1 MELLSLDSSDL
12 FFIFV
17 AFIAFIAF
25 LKSLK
30 SPIITIAQGRVPPGP
45 PKLPV
50 IGNLH
55 QLKSP
60 PHRSLAELASK
71 HGPIMRLQLGQLT
84 TTVIS
89 SADLARDILTT
100 HDVTFANRPI
110 TAGNRILSYGLLDIG
125 FAPYGPYWRQLRK
138 ICKSDLLSSGRVG
151 SFRKIREDEAAKLVR
166 EIAEEAQGNEGVN
179 LSKKLSGMTYGIAL
193 SSAFGRNCKARE
205 DYIAI
210 VHRIFKMMTGF
221 TLVNLFPGVKL
232 LERATGMKPKL
243 MKLHGEKDG
252 IVQRI
257 LDDHKQ
263 RLQQRKKNIRGDGN
277 EEDLTDVLLRFQE
290 PGDLVFVDKN
300 GVMKAKCKYCR
311 KILGGDTS
319 NGTSHLRNNKKVCVQ
334 KQIHDGSQKNLAVN
348 FLSNGAVGKKE
359 LCSGQFNNEVSRK
372 QLATMIV
379 MHEYSLGIV
388 DHLYFKIFCNGLQPL
403 FKVPSRNT
411 TKKDIFAM
419 YEVEKKK
426 IQRVIDGNKGRIAIT
441 TDMWTATN
449 QKRGY
454 MAITGHYIDNH
465 DILRGHLLSFPYVP
479 APHSSEKLATVL
491 HDCLMSWNVDCKLS
505 TITLDNC
512 STNDALIDKMKRK
525 LVLSD
530 LLLNGSLLQMR
541 CSAHILNLIVKD
553 GLDIIKSGIERIRD
567 SVSYWTATPK
577 RIEFFEE
584 CAKQR
589 NVDVGRKL
597 ALDCPTRWNST
608 FKMLESAL
616 PYKDVFSRLTKFSK
630 YWTDIHLLLTVA
642 VVLDPAYKF
651 ELIDYYWVKFGC
663 SDSSLEP
670 DNVKASVYNLVREYQ
685 LKKQIRDKISL
696 DNAGSSNG
704 AGSDSRISEAD
715 LDYEIYLSRRKR
727 VKTNSV
733 CSELDHYLSEDVSPR
748 APNVSVL
755 DWWRVNTGKYPLLQ
769 EVARDLLAVPVTYVA
784 SDFSVKLT
792 NSQSL
797 LLRSLPHI
805 LSIIP
810 DRRRQLHTTC
820 SPEFLSLISTDPAGL
835 LRDGYSSSLCLEGSL
850 DLKLVKGK
858 IVMCDRGINSR
869 ADRGISYRD
878 ERSSFIPEHEPENDG

>member
-1 MELLSLDSSDL
+1 
-12 FFIFV
+12 
-17 AFIAFIAF
+17 
-25 LKSLK
+25 
-30 SPIITIAQGRVPPGP
+30 
-45 PKLPV
+45 
-50 IGNLH
+50 
-55 QLKSP
+55 
-60 PHRSLAELASK
+60 
-71 HGPIMRLQLGQLT
+71 
-84 TTVIS
+84 
-89 SADLARDILTT
+89 
-100 HDVTFANRPI
+100 
-110 TAGNRILSYGLLDIG
+110 
-125 FAPYGPYWRQLRK
+125 
-138 ICKSDLLSSGRVG
+138 
-151 SFRKIREDEAAKLVR
+151 
-166 EIAEEAQGNEGVN
+166 
-179 LSKKLSGMTYGIAL
+179 
-193 SSAFGRNCKARE
+193 
-205 DYIAI
+205 
-210 VHRIFKMMTGF
+210 
-221 TLVNLFPGVKL
+221 
-232 LERATGMKPKL
+232 
-243 MKLHGEKDG
+243 
-252 IVQRI
+252 
-257 LDDHKQ
+257 
-263 RLQQRKKNIRGDGN
+263 
-277 EEDLTDVLLRFQE
+277 
-290 PGDLVFVDKN
+290 
-300 GVMKAKCKYCR
+300 MKAKCKYYR

-319 NGTSHLRNNKKVCVQ
+319 NGTSHLRNHKKVCVQ

-379 MHEYSLGIV
+379 MHEYPLGIV

-411 TKKDIFAM
+411 TKKDILAM
-419 YEVEKKK
+419 YE
-426 IQRVIDGNKGRIAIT
+426 RNKGRIAIT

-577 RIEFFEE
+577 RVEFFEE

-597 ALDCPTRWNST
+597 AIDCPTRWNST

-616 PYKDVFSRLTKFSK
+616 PYKDVFSRLSMIESSYSSLPSSDDWMFASMICKKLEIFKMISELFSGNKYPTANLFFPRICDLKLKLIEWKLDSDPIIVAMAERMSAKFSK

-642 VVLDPAYKF
+642 VVLDPAYKL

-685 LKKQIRDKISL
+685 LKKQIRDQISL

-769 EVARDLLAVPVTYVA
+769 EVGRDLLAVPVTSVA
-784 SDFSVKLT
+784 SESAFS
-792 NSQSL
+792 SGGRL
-797 LLRSLPHI
+797 LDPHRSRLHFGTVEALMCTRSWI
-805 LSIIP
+805 KDDLMKGNYYMLFFII
-810 DRRRQLHTTC
+810 
-820 SPEFLSLISTDPAGL
+820 
-835 LRDGYSSSLCLEGSL
+835 
-850 DLKLVKGK
+850 
-858 IVMCDRGINSR
+858 
-869 ADRGISYRD
+869 
-878 ERSSFIPEHEPENDG
+878 